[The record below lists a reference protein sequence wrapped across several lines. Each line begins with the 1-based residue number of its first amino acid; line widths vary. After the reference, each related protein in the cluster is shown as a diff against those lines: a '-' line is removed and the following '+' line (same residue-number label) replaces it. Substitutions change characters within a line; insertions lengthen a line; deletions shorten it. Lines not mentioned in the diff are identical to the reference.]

1 MVCGVVT
8 FEIENR
14 GNGRLADSGVV
25 FGVVT
30 SIINVSKGGN
40 KGDGR

>member
-14 GNGRLADSGVV
+14 GNGRLAGGVV